1 MFKKFLSILTVLFIS
16 TGCAM
21 ATNLPN
27 ELWDYVQKSFPDAKQ
42 RFDSVVEL
50 KNGNIYIPLAPAIEE
65 HPENIGI
72 EWSYPKT
79 TTLKS
84 QPEVVVF
91 NNNYV
96 FLKAFKDK
104 NGNWSLTKNEN
115 LPFKVRMGIMPQDML
130 VPIGLQVPESLK
142 VVLGDLIIPSKDD
155 VSIELTEDDLLSDKD
170 KKVAQRRNMLKKV
183 KPISELKN
191 KKMFVSN
198 YDSKF
203 ISVYDL
209 DKSDAL
215 YELKLNGLPYKIISS
230 NSSKFAL
237 VAYFGSKDV
246 EVIDLKNERIVSTI
260 SFDSIPKDIIL
271 DEAKNLAYIALP
283 NSSLISVIDMNSAKL
298 VREIKLSQAPDKLF
312 LDESGEFLVFIDNK
326 GQKLYKLEF
335 GEEYI
340 SRYIT
345 DLINPSKVII
355 YENSVFVTSRT
366 ENKITRYSLEN
377 GDRLAE
383 AILHQK
389 PVDAVL
395 NGGNIFI
402 LCAKSSLVDVYDIAK
417 NKVASEIQLPQNGFY
432 SKINKISNMENVIIT
447 GVGVNKFIFFDL
459 ANAKII
465 KEQPFLFDVDNVVVV
480 DK

>member
-1 MFKKFLSILTVLFIS
+1 MFKRFLSVLTILFVCAGS
-16 TGCAM
+16 AM

-27 ELWDYVQKSFPDAKQ
+27 DLWDYIQKSFPDAKQ

-50 KNGNIYIPLAPAIEE
+50 KNGNLYIPLAPAILEQV
-65 HPENIGI
+65 ENIEI
-72 EWSYPKT
+72 EWTYPKT

-84 QPEVVVF
+84 KPEVVVF

-96 FLKAFKDK
+96 LLKAFKTK
-104 NGNWSLTKNEN
+104 EGNWSLTQNEN
-115 LPFKVRMGIMPQDML
+115 LPFKVRLGIMPQDML

-142 VVLGDLIIPSKDD
+142 VVLGDLVVPNKSD
-155 VSIELTEDDLLSDKD
+155 VSIELDESDLSSDKD
-170 KKVAQRRNMLKKV
+170 KKTAQRRNMVRSV
-183 KPISELKN
+183 KPIPELKN

-237 VAYFGSKDV
+237 VAYFGGKDV

-260 SFDSIPKDIIL
+260 SFNSIPKDIVL
-271 DEAKNLAYIALP
+271 DEEKNLAYIALP
-283 NSSLISVIDMNSAKL
+283 NSNLISVVDMNSAKL
-298 VREIKLSQAPDKLF
+298 VKEIKVSQAPDKLF
-312 LDESGEFLVFIDNK
+312 LSDNGEFLVFIDNK

-335 GEEYI
+335 GEEYV
-340 SRYIT
+340 SRYIA
-345 DLINPSKVII
+345 DLINPSKVVI
-355 YENSVFVTSRT
+355 YGNSVFVTSRT
-366 ENKITRYSLEN
+366 ENKITKYSLEN
-377 GDRLAE
+377 GEREAE
-383 AILHQK
+383 ALLHQK
-389 PVDAVL
+389 PIDAIL
-395 NGGNIFI
+395 SGDKIFI
-402 LCAKSSLVDVYDIAK
+402 LCATSSVLDVYDISK
-417 NKVASEIQLPQNGFY
+417 NKVVQEIRLPQGGFY

-447 GVGVNKFIFFDL
+447 GIKVDKFIFFDL

-465 KEQPFLFDVDNVVVV
+465 KEQPFLFDVGNVVVV